1 MWILI
6 WAGVI
11 VLEWVFAIF
20 WLPIYFRFGI
30 PVFSRQITSTT
41 NPNWAQWLEELA
53 RRTKHQHHQAMVYQ
67 SISAGEY
74 AFREQLRPPPMSY
87 PRIMRGLISYNSQ
100 TKVIT
105 VTGFLN
111 WSLIVPLLYA
121 IQLIFTR
128 TTDLEFLVV
137 FAVAFV
143 VIVIVCYGI
152 QHQRFERVVLALR
165 AFNP

>member
-6 WAGVI
+6 WAVVI
-11 VLEWVFAIF
+11 VLEWVFSFF
-20 WLPIYFRFGI
+20 WWPIYFRYGI
-30 PVFSRQITSTT
+30 PIFSRQIPGTT
-41 NPNWAQWLEELA
+41 NLNWNWWLEDLE
-53 RRTKHQHHQAMVYQ
+53 RRTKHQHNQPLLYQ
-67 SISAGEY
+67 PLSATEY
-74 AFREQLRPPPMSY
+74 AFREQLRVPTMSY

-121 IQLIFTR
+121 IQLIPTGN
-128 TTDLEFLVV
+128 TDVGLLAV
-137 FAVAFV
+137 FAIAFV
-143 VIVIVCYGI
+143 VIVIMCYGI